1 MTVDGTIPGVQE
13 WLDLDEAGRRV
24 RRAESFV
31 AARRE
36 AESHNVWI
44 TVGDPAPEEVDGH
57 GGELAGVPFGVK
69 DNVDVAGFATTAGS
83 PLLATQRPVLDG
95 DLVALLR
102 RAGAVVVG
110 KTNLHEL
117 AFGGTSNNATYGA
130 VRHPVDPSRVAGG
143 SSGGSAAAV
152 ALGSVPFALGTD
164 TGGSVTVP
172 SAFCGVVGFRP
183 TTGRYPG
190 SGVVNLSTTRDT
202 IGLHTRSVRDARI
215 IDRVITRSGGVGERG
230 SLADLTLGRIPS
242 RFEEVEGE
250 VGTVVERAIDVLR
263 DHGARI
269 IDVPVPDDLE
279 IAGGPGLDL
288 VFFEAAR
295 LLTARVALGTD
306 RPEHLRSLLPSIVSP
321 DVRRLV
327 EHTASE
333 EVTIEDYD
341 AARGARE
348 ELRRSYEQAFAESGA
363 AALLAPTSP
372 VLAPPIGD
380 DDLIEVDGRTVPT
393 FATIIRNAGP
403 GTVAGVPMLSL
414 PAGRS
419 AAGLPVGL
427 CLEGR
432 FGDDRALLAL
442 GEQIED
448 ALT

>member
-288 VFFEAAR
+288 VFFE
-295 LLTARVALGTD
+295 
-306 RPEHLRSLLPSIVSP
+306 E
-321 DVRRLV
+321 
-327 EHTASE
+327 
-333 EVTIEDYD
+333 
-341 AARGARE
+341 
-348 ELRRSYEQAFAESGA
+348 
-363 AALLAPTSP
+363 
-372 VLAPPIGD
+372 IG
-380 DDLIEVDGRTVPT
+380 
-393 FATIIRNAGP
+393 
-403 GTVAGVPMLSL
+403 
-414 PAGRS
+414 
-419 AAGLPVGL
+419 
-427 CLEGR
+427 
-432 FGDDRALLAL
+432 RAHV
-442 GEQIED
+442 
-448 ALT
+448 